1 MRQGPEDINT
11 AKWRRALVP
20 LDLSR
25 RERDKAEVLALS
37 SALLTLTARSN
48 TTNAAV
54 VSAIATMTFLV
65 LLCVA
70 LGTWMYGG
78 EPVTAGELKR
88 ETAVQSEGRALER
101 GRSTSHRSHSDSL

>member
-1 MRQGPEDINT
+1 
-11 AKWRRALVP
+11 
-20 LDLSR
+20 
-25 RERDKAEVLALS
+25 
-37 SALLTLTARSN
+37 
-48 TTNAAV
+48 
-54 VSAIATMTFLV
+54 MTFLV